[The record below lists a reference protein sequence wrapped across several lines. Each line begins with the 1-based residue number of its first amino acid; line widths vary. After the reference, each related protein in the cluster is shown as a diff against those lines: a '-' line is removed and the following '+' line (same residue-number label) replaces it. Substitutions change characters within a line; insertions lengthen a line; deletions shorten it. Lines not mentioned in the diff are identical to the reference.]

1 MTVAVVGTEE
11 GMARSGMLKWV
22 LEGIAVSVWIDWET
36 KCGTSAVN
44 GGMDLAFKQGSVRQ
58 YSDGRH
64 LQRLEIRLR
73 DNGRSA
79 RHVPQCFFPGA
90 VIANSVH
97 KPPLRLDPRSGNE
110 PLLRSRRAVVLRE
123 QQRW

>member
-36 KCGTSAVN
+36 KCGSSAIN
-44 GGMDLAFKQGSVRQ
+44 GGMDFAFKQGSVRQ

-73 DNGRSA
+73 DNGRFA
-79 RHVPQCFFPGA
+79 RHVPQSFFPGA
-90 VIANSVH
+90 VITNSIH
-97 KPPLRLDPRSGNE
+97 KPPYHLHPPSRTY
-110 PLLRSRRAVVLRE
+110 PLFKH
-123 QQRW
+123 